1 MADVMIQSESADRV
15 LACVDG
21 KCRERN
27 RNAVTQEQIDA
38 CAGKGKAD
46 ECTSFP
52 DYPEPD
58 TPLEKCKKGCR
69 DKYKGNPTALQACI
83 KACEGEPPTPPEGL
97 VMACVAGAVEG
108 RKVCRQVK
116 REGVTQA
123 QIDACE
129 GKTLGAD
136 CDAEIPIEP
145 PEDGD
150 CPQGDWY
157 TTINEKAV
165 TGPGDCIQGYAYI
178 QKGNIKRCECVDWCV
193 KKHGCDENCQ
203 NCGGGGGGGEQWT
216 PSGDLQAII
225 QSLLARINELLGYD
239 TGLSEE
245 ELQAI
250 INRMTGNIKA
260 GERGRIE
267 SMEDRMAGMGLLGT
281 GMELEE
287 YGKIGRQTR
296 EVTADVEAQ
305 VAIDQALRK
314 YEEFMGTTGMAQ
326 SLFGTVL
333 GTEQLEEI
341 LNAARRGEG
350 RQDMGMML
358 QYLSMILGKDAQNPY
373 WQAILNQMTNS
384 GDSGGGG
391 NDWMYWLPFLLS

>member
-1 MADVMIQSESADRV
+1 MARIPIDPDKPNGDGGGGGSGQGPCSGEGYKPKAAYNPPHGYIQLEECRSGYSPKKAT
-15 LACVDG
+15 DG
-21 KCRERN
+21 YPWCCKDEGEEPIPGDERPPN
-27 RNAVTQEQIDA
+27 
-38 CAGKGKAD
+38 CAGGQKRELGD
-46 ECTSFP
+46 ECPENLPKKSF
-52 DYPEPD
+52 Y
-58 TPLEKCKKGCR
+58 KKVHWCCPAG
-69 DKYKGNPTALQACI
+69 DDEE
-83 KACEGEPPTPPEGL
+83 EGTEG
-97 VMACVAGAVEG
+97 
-108 RKVCRQVK
+108 
-116 REGVTQA
+116 
-123 QIDACE
+123 
-129 GKTLGAD
+129 
-136 CDAEIPIEP
+136 
-145 PEDGD
+145 

-326 SLFGTVL
+326 SLFGTAL
-333 GTEQLEEI
+333 GAEQLEEI

-373 WQAILNQMTNS
+373 WQAILNNMNNK

>member
-1 MADVMIQSESADRV
+1 MAKILIDPDKPNGDGDGGGGGGGQGPCSGEGYKAKAAYNPPHGYIQLQECKSGYSPKKAS
-15 LACVDG
+15 DG
-21 KCRERN
+21 YPWCCKDEGDPPGPDDERPPN
-27 RNAVTQEQIDA
+27 CPNGVR
-38 CAGKGKAD
+38 
-46 ECTSFP
+46 
-52 DYPEPD
+52 
-58 TPLEKCKKGCR
+58 R
-69 DKYKGNPTALQACI
+69 DKAEDPC
-83 KACEGEPPTPPEGL
+83 PEGL
-97 VMACVAGAVEG
+97 PRKLYNKGQYWCCPEG
-108 RKVCRQVK
+108 DESK
-116 REGVTQA
+116 
-123 QIDACE
+123 
-129 GKTLGAD
+129 
-136 CDAEIPIEP
+136 PEP
-145 PEDGD
+145 DGD

-157 TTINEKAV
+157 TEIDGKPV
-165 TGPGDCIQGYAYI
+165 TGPGDCVQGYAYI
-178 QKGNIKRCECVDWCV
+178 QKGAKKRCECIKWCV
-193 KKHGCDENCQ
+193 DEYGCDETCRNCSE
-203 NCGGGGGGGEQWT
+203 GGGDGEQWK
-216 PSGDLQAII
+216 PSEDLQAII

-245 ELQAI
+245 ELQMI

-287 YGKIGRQTR
+287 YGKIGRETR

-326 SLFGTVL
+326 SLFGTTL
-333 GTEQLEEI
+333 GAEQLEEI

-373 WQAILNQMTNS
+373 WQAILNNMNNRQPT
-384 GDSGGGG
+384 DGGG